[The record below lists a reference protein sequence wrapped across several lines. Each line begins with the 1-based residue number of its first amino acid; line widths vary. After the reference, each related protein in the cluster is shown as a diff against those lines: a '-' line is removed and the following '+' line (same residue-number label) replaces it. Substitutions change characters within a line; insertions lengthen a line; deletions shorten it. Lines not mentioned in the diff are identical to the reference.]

1 MTLSSAYIEL
11 FIRVKKSG
19 GNVRGEMSRY
29 RTYTA
34 LLDQLLATAKDI
46 HLDGHADVDGQT
58 HRQSDSRPDDITLA
72 HAVSS
77 DGRGGRDVS
86 RG

>member
-11 FIRVKKSG
+11 FIRGKKSG
-19 GNVRGEMSRY
+19 GNVRGNVQGEMSGY

-58 HRQSDSRPDDITLA
+58 HR
-72 HAVSS
+72 
-77 DGRGGRDVS
+77 
-86 RG
+86 